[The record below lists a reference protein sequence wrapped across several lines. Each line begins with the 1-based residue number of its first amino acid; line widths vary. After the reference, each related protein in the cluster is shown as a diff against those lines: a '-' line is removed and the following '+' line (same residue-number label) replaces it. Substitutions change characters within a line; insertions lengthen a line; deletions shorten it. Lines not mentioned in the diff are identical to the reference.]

1 MPPVSSATAPHVMH
15 ATVSSSTGV
24 LDATLARVAMA
35 LRGARAR
42 TGMSEE
48 RTVAVLVE
56 RGVAISVPV
65 LQRAERTGELD
76 FALASCLADAYGMTT
91 DCLAGRRPD
100 RRQQTSLVTSAS

>member
-1 MPPVSSATAPHVMH
+1 MPPVSSATAPHLVH
-15 ATVSSSTGV
+15 ATVGPSTGV
-24 LDATLARVAMA
+24 LDATHARVAIA

-56 RGVAISVPV
+56 RGVAISVSI
-65 LQRAERTGELD
+65 LQHAERTGELD
-76 FALASCLADAYGMTT
+76 FALASCLADAYGTTT

-100 RRQQTSLVTSAS
+100 RRHQNSLDASGR